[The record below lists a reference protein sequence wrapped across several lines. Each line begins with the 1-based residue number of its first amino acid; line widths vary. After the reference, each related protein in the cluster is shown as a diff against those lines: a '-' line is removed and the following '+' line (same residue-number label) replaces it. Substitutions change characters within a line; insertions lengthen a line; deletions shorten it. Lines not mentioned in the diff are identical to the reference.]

1 MKKTKVLR
9 PLSLLLVVALAPLF
23 QGQVSEQQRKQL
35 RELLRYQRAYNEQLD
50 QAREQLLEKDEEL
63 QVLFGE
69 MADAE
74 QLYLELSRKYETL
87 LSQKM
92 TADPT
97 FRDIQDKLAK
107 INEQIRR
114 VGAATPRPR

>member
-1 MKKTKVLR
+1 MKKPKAFRHLT
-9 PLSLLLVVALAPLF
+9 LLLVAALAPLF

-50 QAREQLLEKDEEL
+50 QAREQLLDKDEEL

-69 MADAE
+69 MTDAE
-74 QLYLELSRKYETL
+74 QLYLELSRKYENL
-87 LSQKM
+87 LNQKM
-92 TADPT
+92 ATDPAVK
-97 FRDIQDKLAK
+97 DVQGKLDR

-114 VGAATPRPR
+114 VGAAAAPR